1 MKATEVRILPALD
14 PGESYIEPRFLLV
27 ETTLADDGDTITR
40 IDHITRSATGG
51 RGGWKITTIGQAV
64 PLTHSAAREW
74 AASYAAS
81 RGIPVVYERDDS
93 RGAGYAAT
101 LNAGASP
108 GASVGPS
115 SSASK

>member
-1 MKATEVRILPALD
+1 MKATDVRILPALD
-14 PGESYIEPRFLLV
+14 PGESYIEPVFLLV

-40 IDHITRSATGG
+40 IDQISRSAAAH

-64 PLTHSAAREW
+64 PLTHSGAREW
-74 AASYAAS
+74 AVSYAAS

-93 RGAGYAAT
+93 RGASYAAA
-101 LNAGASP
+101 LSGGALGASAP
-108 GASVGPS
+108 PV